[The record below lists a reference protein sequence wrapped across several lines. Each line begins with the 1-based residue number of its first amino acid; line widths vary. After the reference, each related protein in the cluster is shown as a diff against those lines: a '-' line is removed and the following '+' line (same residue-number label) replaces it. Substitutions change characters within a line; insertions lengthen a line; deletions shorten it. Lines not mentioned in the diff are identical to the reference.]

1 MHAELPSSHHL
12 QIPVAVSLSSPSPSL
27 VVVVIAHVAAKCVG
41 VQLGVGHGQLEL

>member
-1 MHAELPSSHHL
+1 MQSFHPAITYKSL
-12 QIPVAVSLSSPSPSL
+12 SLSSPSPSL